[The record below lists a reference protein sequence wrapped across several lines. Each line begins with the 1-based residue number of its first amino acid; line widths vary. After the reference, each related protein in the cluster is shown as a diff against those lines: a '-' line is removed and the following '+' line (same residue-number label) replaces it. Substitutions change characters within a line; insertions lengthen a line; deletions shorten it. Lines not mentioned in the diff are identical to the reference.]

1 MKFKKFTAVFL
12 SVLML
17 FSFCA
22 FSVSA
27 ADESDIDAL
36 LEKFVFGKGPEVN
49 GYAIDYRY
57 FSPVKEG
64 DGTQYPLVIWLHG
77 MGDGAYDG
85 KQVESSNIALWA
97 SEEYQL
103 RFKESEGAFILAA
116 RSVEEQ
122 GLFWSD
128 DLIHPLRAAIDA
140 FICENQYNI
149 DLSRIY
155 VGGYSMGGKM
165 TLKMAVAYPELF
177 AAAFP
182 ICPAWVPGTDA
193 TAKLADMPIWLTS
206 GAADPIVNYFTWVMP
221 TWKNIV
227 SQSNCPEL
235 CRFSTLSRTAYAN
248 GLPTASS
255 HHSWFA
261 VNNDMFSSRDGDYPA
276 MKTVDGNGNKI
287 ELTFP
292 EGMISWLSG
301 FRSDFDGSQ
310 ATDSGNSE
318 AQTSNGMSTGFGMLI
333 TFLKNFFEYILS
345 FIGL

>member
-1 MKFKKFTAVFL
+1 MKFKKFTAVLL
-12 SVLML
+12 SALML

-22 FSVSA
+22 ISVSA
-27 ADESDIDAL
+27 ANENDIGAL
-36 LEKFVFGKGPEVN
+36 QEKFLFGKGPEVN

-57 FSPVKEG
+57 FSPVKEN
-64 DGTQYPLVIWLHG
+64 DDMEYPLVICLHG

-85 KQVESSNIALWA
+85 KQVEKSNIALWA
-97 SEEYQL
+97 SDEYQL
-103 RFKESEGAFILAA
+103 RFKESGGAFILAP

-122 GLFWSD
+122 GLFWTN
-128 DLIHPLRAAIDA
+128 DLIYPLRAAADA
-140 FICENQYNI
+140 FISENQENI
-149 DLSRIY
+149 DISRIY

-165 TLKMAVAYPELF
+165 TLKMAVAYPEFF

-182 ICPAWVPGTDA
+182 ICPAWTPGTDA

-206 GAADPIVNYFTWVMP
+206 GAADPLVNYFTSVMP
-221 TWKNIV
+221 TWDNIV

-248 GLPTASS
+248 GFPTSSS

-261 VNNDMFSSRDGDYPA
+261 VNNDMFSSKDGDYPA

-292 EGMISWLSG
+292 DGMISWLSG
-301 FRSDFDGSQ
+301 FSSDYDGSQ
-310 ATDSGNSE
+310 ATDSGNPE
-318 AQTSNGMSTGFGMLI
+318 AQTSNGADSGFGILI
-333 TFLKNFFEYILS
+333 TFFRNLFKYVFSL
-345 FIGL
+345 IGL